1 MSSTITLKSDVILGV
16 VPTHIKFV
24 GGLVPDDDGKLPR
37 DDHGTLIVVSEMAHL
52 CQASPVK
59 IGAVQI
65 STFPGVAASDTDDMI
80 SGLRE
85 LDLEIHIIMM
95 VGGANPLNPADEDK
109 VVELLSDGINTAK
122 KYGIT
127 NVASTSFE
135 EWMSGAPAKEGAE
148 YDAAVEQLAKVHAR
162 VYNDCNIAD
171 SCIEHW
177 HLEFLRGIEFATFT
191 NIPKAWKVI
200 ERANQIVGSKF
211 FLLMVD
217 AAHCGDSGLTIPEN
231 ESAIAELAAANEMGL
246 FHASA
251 KTTRGCLTTDDGW
264 IGALLASAAKTGQLK
279 HAFVELFHHEDVA
292 LETLRDAVDG
302 HGVDTTDGR
311 SYSEVVIDGL
321 VDVGRRLNNLKARG
335 LL

>member
-1 MSSTITLKSDVILGV
+1 MATTITSKSDVTLGV

-24 GGLVPDDDGKLPR
+24 GGLVPDDDGQLPR
-37 DDHGTLIVVSEMAHL
+37 GDDGKLIVVSEMAHL

-65 STFPGVAASDTDDMI
+65 STFPGVVASDTDDMI

-95 VGGANPLNPADEDK
+95 VGGANPMNPDDEDK
-109 VVELLSDGINTAK
+109 IVELLGDGINTAK
-122 KYGIT
+122 KYGIA

-135 EWMSGAPAKEGAE
+135 EWMSGAPAKEGAD

-162 VYNDCNIAD
+162 VYNDYEIAD

-177 HLEFLRGIEFATFT
+177 HLEFLRGIEFSTFT

-200 ERANQIVGSKF
+200 ERANQIIGSKF
-211 FLLMVD
+211 FRLMVD
-217 AAHCGDSGLTIPEN
+217 AAHCGDSDLSIPEN
-231 ESAIAELAAANEMGL
+231 EVAIAEMAAAGEMGL

-251 KTTRGCLTTDDGW
+251 KTTRGCLSTDDGW
-264 IGALLASAAKTGQLK
+264 IGALLTAAAKTGQLK
-279 HAFVELFHHEDVA
+279 HAFVELFHHDDIA
-292 LETLRDAVDG
+292 LETLREAVEG

-311 SYSEVVIDGL
+311 SYNEVVIDGL
-321 VDVGRRLNNLKARG
+321 VDVARRLNNLKARG

>member
-231 ESAIAELAAANEMGL
+231 EAAIAELAAANEMGL

-292 LETLRDAVDG
+292 LETLRGAVEG

-321 VDVGRRLNNLKARG
+321 VEVARRLNNLKARG

>member
-85 LDLEIHIIMM
+85 LDLEIHTIMM

-292 LETLRDAVDG
+292 LETLREAVDG

>member
-1 MSSTITLKSDVILGV
+1 MAKAITLKTNVKLGV

-37 DDHGTLIVVSEMAHL
+37 DDDGALIVVAEMAHL
-52 CQASPVK
+52 CQTSPVK
-59 IGAVQI
+59 IDAVQI

-95 VGGANPLNPADEDK
+95 VGGANPMNPEDEDK
-109 VVELLSDGINTAK
+109 VVELLGDGINTAK
-122 KYGIT
+122 KYGIA

-135 EWMSGAPAKEGAE
+135 EWMSGVPAKEGAD
-148 YDAAVEQLAKVHAR
+148 YDAAVEQLAKLHAR
-162 VYNDCNIAD
+162 VYDEYGIAG

-177 HLEFLRGIEFATFT
+177 HLEFLRGIEFSTFT
-191 NIPKAWKVI
+191 NLPKAWKVI

-211 FLLMVD
+211 FQLMVD
-217 AAHCGDSGLTIPEN
+217 AAHCGDSGLSIPEN
-231 ESAIAELAAANEMGL
+231 EAAIAEMAAASEMGL

-251 KTTRGCLTTDDGW
+251 KTTRGCLSTDDGW
-264 IGALLASAAKTGQLK
+264 IGALLAAAAKTGRLN
-279 HAFVELFHHEDVA
+279 HVFVELFHHADDA
-292 LETLRDAVDG
+292 LEGLREAVEG

-311 SYSEVVIDGL
+311 SYSEVVTDGL
-321 VDVGRRLNNLKARG
+321 ADVARRLNNLKARG
-335 LL
+335 IL